1 VKAAFIRF
9 WEKSKW
15 IILSVG
21 AVIIGVL
28 AFMLRG
34 MFVTEPPEGPKQDVL
49 PDVATKLMARVQQVE
64 EEAIAT
70 RIRAQVQAEDK
81 QVELIEIAAI
91 PDGVE
96 RRKRLAEM
104 LRRL

>member
-1 VKAAFIRF
+1 MKAAFIRF
-9 WEKSKW
+9 WKKSKW

-21 AVIIGVL
+21 AAVVGVL
-28 AFMLRG
+28 AFLLRG
-34 MFVTEPPEGPKQDVL
+34 MLVKEFPEGPKQDVL
-49 PDVATKLMARVQQVE
+49 PSVATKLMERVQRVE

>member
-1 VKAAFIRF
+1 MKSSLVVFLERFKWVLLTVGAAFVA
-9 WEKSKW
+9 S
-15 IILSVG
+15 
-21 AVIIGVL
+21 L
-28 AFMLRG
+28 AFLLRG
-34 MFVTEPPEGPKQDVL
+34 MLVKEFPEGPKQDVL
-49 PDVATKLMARVQQVE
+49 PAVATKLMERVQRVE
-64 EEAIAT
+64 EEAIAA